1 VVQEGKKTRREVLKE
16 SAEKRKVMLKTIKE
30 YLEEHGYPPTVRE
43 VGTLIGLKSVA
54 TVQKHLYILE
64 REGYITRERTIPR
77 SIRII
82 KDFKEE
88 KSTENLG
95 V

>member
-1 VVQEGKKTRREVLKE
+1 MVQEGKKTKTEVLKE
-16 SAEKRKVMLKTIKE
+16 SAEKRKVMLKIIKD

-43 VGTLIGLKSVA
+43 IGNLIGLRSVS
-54 TVQKHLYILE
+54 TVEKHLYILE
-64 REGYITRERTIPR
+64 REGYITREQTIPR

-88 KSTENLG
+88 KSTEELG

>member
-1 VVQEGKKTRREVLKE
+1 MVQEGKKTKREVLEE
-16 SAEKRKVMLKTIKE
+16 SVEKRKVMLKIIKE
-30 YLEEHGYPPTVRE
+30 YLKEHAYPPTVRE
-43 VGTLIGLKSVA
+43 VGTIIGLKSVA

-82 KDFKEE
+82 KDFKVEE
-88 KSTENLG
+88 GTEEL
-95 V
+95 VI